1 MLVLVPPPG
10 GVTRLEADTATERQ
24 IALAKG
30 AMGLALLAC
39 SAWLFALPDTFPR
52 VFGAIAVVFAAL
64 WIVRAA
70 KLMRQ
75 DDAPA
80 EKDYLELS
88 HAALKVREH
97 GRELVLPWSEIARV
111 AIDQDRLTVAL
122 LRHTGEIVHIEPRYT
137 GVTLEDL
144 CDAVRALHSSAQTPG
159 ASPETAS

>member
-1 MLVLVPPPG
+1 MTVLVPPPG

-24 IALAKG
+24 IALVKA

-39 SAWLFALPDTFPR
+39 SAWLFALPEMLPR
-52 VFGAIAVVFAAL
+52 AFGAIAVVFAAL

-75 DDAPA
+75 HDAPA

-97 GRELVLPWSEIARV
+97 GREQVFPWSEIARV

-144 CDAVRALHSSAQTPG
+144 CDAVRALHSSAQSEG
-159 ASPETAS
+159 ASPETAG